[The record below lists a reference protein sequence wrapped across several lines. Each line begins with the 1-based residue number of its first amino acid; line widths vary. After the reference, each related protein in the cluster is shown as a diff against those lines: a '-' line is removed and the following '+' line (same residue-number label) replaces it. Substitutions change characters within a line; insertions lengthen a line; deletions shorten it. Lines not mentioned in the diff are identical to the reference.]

1 MNNVLLEGLA
11 PDELIGLFRSL
22 FSFYRFKDGIPLAL
36 VPGHRLKIVRTKT
49 HTINFHDILI
59 GCLSLLPSLAILR
72 GVTSSL
78 KKLLRPCW
86 TKILSSH
93 KSSWQDLET

>member
-22 FSFYRFKDGIPLAL
+22 FSFYRFKDGIPLVL

-49 HTINFHDILI
+49 HTINFHDILLD
-59 GCLSLLPSLAILR
+59 CLSL
-72 GVTSSL
+72 
-78 KKLLRPCW
+78 
-86 TKILSSH
+86 
-93 KSSWQDLET
+93 